1 MRKRKFRQSLA
12 IVLAL
17 FMTINYAGGHLERFS
32 MVSLADTAAIVTAT
46 SLNVRSGPG
55 TTNKAVGK
63 LNYGVSVNVMGQTTG
78 SDGKVWY
85 QIRFNKNG
93 TETTGYVRSDY
104 IKFQTSYQSDG
115 DFERYLTNQGFPES
129 YKPALR
135 QLHGEYPNWVF
146 TAQHTNLTWAEVINN
161 ESVVGR
167 NLVPGT
173 SPTS

>member
-1 MRKRKFRQSLA
+1 MSTYGKVTGEEPMRKRKFRQSLA

-104 IKFQTSYQSDG
+104 IKFQTSYQ
-115 DFERYLTNQGFPES
+115 
-129 YKPALR
+129 
-135 QLHGEYPNWVF
+135 
-146 TAQHTNLTWAEVINN
+146 
-161 ESVVGR
+161 
-167 NLVPGT
+167 
-173 SPTS
+173 